1 MRKFQLTQCEI
12 NNLEING
19 DDAIIDVIK
28 SLEHNIQQ
36 PYIVYLL
43 DAKKNI
49 EDSINDR
56 LQNSKSNSYKK
67 QLQYAKSELL
77 NSIDFLLKPM
87 LSKEA

>member
-19 DDAIIDVIK
+19 DNAIIDVIK
-28 SLEHNIQQ
+28 SLQHNIQK

-56 LQNSKSNSYKK
+56 LQNSSNSYKK

>member
-19 DDAIIDVIK
+19 DNAIIEVIK
-28 SLEHNIQQ
+28 SLQHNIQK

-56 LQNSKSNSYKK
+56 LQNSSNSYKK

>member
-19 DDAIIDVIK
+19 DDAIINVIK
-28 SLEHNIQQ
+28 SLEHNIQK

-49 EDSINDR
+49 EDSINYR
-56 LQNSKSNSYKK
+56 LQNSSNSYKK

>member
-56 LQNSKSNSYKK
+56 LQNSKSNSKGPAYPHISDSQKRM
-67 QLQYAKSELL
+67 E
-77 NSIDFLLKPM
+77 NSMDN
-87 LSKEA
+87 

>member
-19 DDAIIDVIK
+19 DNAILDVIK
-28 SLEHNIQQ
+28 SLQHNIQK

-56 LQNSKSNSYKK
+56 LQNSSNSYKK

>member
-19 DDAIIDVIK
+19 DNAIIDVIK
-28 SLEHNIQQ
+28 SLEHNIQK

-56 LQNSKSNSYKK
+56 LQNSSNSYKK

>member
-1 MRKFQLTQCEI
+1 MKKFQLTQCEI

-19 DDAIIDVIK
+19 DNAIIDVIK
-28 SLEHNIQQ
+28 SLQHNIQK

-56 LQNSKSNSYKK
+56 LQNSSNSYKK

>member
-19 DDAIIDVIK
+19 DDAIINVIK
-28 SLEHNIQQ
+28 SLEHNIQK

-56 LQNSKSNSYKK
+56 LQNSSNSYKK

>member
-28 SLEHNIQQ
+28 SLEHNIQK

-56 LQNSKSNSYKK
+56 LQNSSNSYKK